1 MKKWLRSA
9 APVCALVISL
19 QASAQGGPPTLKTHD
34 LGHGISMLAGRGGNI
49 GVLVGSDGVLLI
61 DDQFAPVTPQIRK
74 AVAGLGGGEIRFV
87 LNTHWHGDHTGGNE
101 NLGRGG
107 AVIVAH
113 ENVRRRMSTD
123 QWNPLRQ
130 TTTQASP
137 PPALPIVTFDQGIR
151 FHLNGHVIEVFH
163 VDPSHTDGDSIVS
176 FRNANVLHLGDTY
189 FNGFYPYI
197 DLSSGG
203 SIDGMISAAD
213 RALALCDD
221 STRIIPGHG
230 PLSNAGELRAYRD
243 MLKAIRQAVHEG
255 LAKGQT
261 VDQVLAGKPS
271 APFDEEWGGGFLKPD
286 AFVRIVYLSLAPG
299 AK

>member
-9 APVCALVISL
+9 APLCALAICL
-19 QASAQGGPPTLKTHD
+19 QASAQGGPPTLETHD

-286 AFVRIVYLSLAPG
+286 AFVRIVYSSLAPG
-299 AK
+299 AE